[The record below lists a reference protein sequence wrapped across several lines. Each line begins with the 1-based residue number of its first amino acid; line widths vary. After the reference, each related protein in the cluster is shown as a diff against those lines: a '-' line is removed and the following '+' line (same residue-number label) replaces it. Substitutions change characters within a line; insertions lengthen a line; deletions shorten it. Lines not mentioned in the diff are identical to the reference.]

1 MIVNVV
7 GTLHFDG
14 NELPIYGDLDEPLFR
29 ATDIATLI
37 GYSVGNTFKM
47 LDMCEEDEKL
57 LLPIVVSGQR
67 RRVSFATETG
77 LYNILAQSR
86 VPLARKWRRVIFD
99 ELIELRRGRGRN
111 VIEEFDEWDHRLD
124 DLYFDEEKGVMYQC
138 VTVEG
143 GDVELRAV

>member
-1 MIVNVV
+1 MVNQV
-7 GTLHFDG
+7 GVLTFDG

-29 ATDIATLI
+29 ATDIAALI
-37 GYSVGNTFKM
+37 GYSVGNTFRM

-57 LLPIVVSGQR
+57 LLPMVVSGQR

-99 ELIELRRGRGRN
+99 ELIELRHSRGKN
-111 VIEEFDEWDHRLD
+111 IVEQFDDWDHRLD

>member
-1 MIVNVV
+1 MVNQV
-7 GTLHFDG
+7 GVLTFDG
-14 NELPIYGDLDEPLFR
+14 NELPIYGDLEPLFR
-29 ATDIATLI
+29 ATDIAALI
-37 GYSVGNTFKM
+37 GYSVGNTFRM

-57 LLPIVVSGQR
+57 LLPMVVSGQR
-67 RRVSFATETG
+67 RRVSFATEAG

-99 ELIELRRGRGRN
+99 ELIELRHSRGKN
-111 VIEEFDEWDHRLD
+111 IVEQFDNWDHRLD